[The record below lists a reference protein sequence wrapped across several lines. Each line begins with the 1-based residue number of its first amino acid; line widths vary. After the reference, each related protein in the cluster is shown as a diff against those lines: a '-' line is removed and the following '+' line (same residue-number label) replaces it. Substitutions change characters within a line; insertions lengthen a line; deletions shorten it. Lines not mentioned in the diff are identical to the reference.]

1 MFIATNNVLR
11 YANLS
16 DFHGHTTSIPV
27 GNVTTFAAI
36 DYDPLEGYIYW
47 GDTNL
52 EIISRARLNGTGK

>member
-27 GNVTTFAAI
+27 VNANDIAAI
-36 DYDPLEGYIYW
+36 DYDPLEGYVYW
-47 GDTNL
+47 GDDNL
-52 EIISRARLNGTGK
+52 EIISRAKLNGTGK